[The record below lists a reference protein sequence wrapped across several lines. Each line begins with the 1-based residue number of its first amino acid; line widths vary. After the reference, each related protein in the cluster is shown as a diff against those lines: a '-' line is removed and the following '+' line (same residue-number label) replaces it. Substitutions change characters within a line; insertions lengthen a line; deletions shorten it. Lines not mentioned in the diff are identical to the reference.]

1 MDKKKNYFLLLLLLV
16 VLIGGAAA
24 LYNVYGDMPMPGQ
37 VATTEQTPEET
48 EDTEENAPIPA
59 PDFAVQDGEG
69 ETVRLSDFLGKP
81 VVMNFWA
88 SWCGPCQYEMPAFE
102 AKAKEL
108 DGEVV
113 FMMVNAIGARGETVD
128 TAKAFIEQS
137 GYTFPVYYDVDHE
150 ATYAYG
156 IYSYPTTFFIHA
168 DGTVAGYASGA
179 MSEEFLQQCI
189 DIIAE

>member
-1 MDKKKNYFLLLLLLV
+1 MKEKKSVLIWVVLFAV
-16 VLIGGAAA
+16 VLISAVV
-24 LYNVYGDMPMPGQ
+24 LYNVYGDMPMPGT
-37 VATTEQTPEET
+37 VA
-48 EDTEENAPIPA
+48 EDASPTPIPA
-59 PDFAVQDGEG
+59 PDFTVIDGEG
-69 ETVRLSDFLGKP
+69 KDVHLSDFVGKP
-81 VVMNFWA
+81 IVLNYWA
-88 SWCGPCQYEMPAFE
+88 SWCGPCQSEMPAFE

-113 FMMVNAIGARGETVD
+113 FLMVNAIGVRGETVD
-128 TAKAFIEQS
+128 TAKAFIEQK
-137 GYTFPVYYDVDHE
+137 GYTFPVYYDVYGE

-189 DIIAE
+189 EIIAE